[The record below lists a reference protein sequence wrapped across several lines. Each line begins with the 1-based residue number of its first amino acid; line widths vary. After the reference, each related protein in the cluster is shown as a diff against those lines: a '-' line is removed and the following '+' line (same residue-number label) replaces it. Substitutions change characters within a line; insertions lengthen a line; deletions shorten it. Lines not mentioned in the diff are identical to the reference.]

1 MDSELAMAGRI
12 DLRRRVRVA
21 DARYG
26 EVVLAGF
33 VQDIRVLKNIAF
45 IVLRDI
51 SGVAQIVFK
60 RGSIPDE
67 LFEKVCSIP
76 RESVVAVQGFMV
88 ESSIAKLGR
97 EVIPVEFE
105 VLSEASSP
113 IPIEFL
119 DSSVETSIGRRLD
132 YRFLDLRNPAVS
144 AIFKVQSVITGLLHE
159 FFRSRGFIEV
169 HTPKIVAEATESGA
183 SVFPVDYFGR
193 RAYLAQ
199 SPQFYKQMLMASG
212 FEKVY
217 EIGPVFRAEPHH
229 TPRHLCEYTSIDF
242 EVSYIESYHD
252 VMDVVEDMIVY
263 VADRIGGICGREFDI
278 LGVKPPRI
286 VKGLPRI
293 TVREAYK
300 MVESRG
306 YKPTYMEDLDTRGER
321 VFSKAVEEEYGCK
334 AAFLIEFPWRSESRP
349 FYVMRKRDEPDWAY
363 SFDLIW
369 MGLEVTT
376 GGQREHRYD
385 LLRSQCIEKG
395 YNPDN
400 FSFYLE
406 FFKYGVPPHGGS
418 GTGLERLTMRIVG
431 LDNIREAV
439 LLPRDP
445 ERVKP

>member
-1 MDSELAMAGRI
+1 MAGRI
-12 DLRRRVRVA
+12 DLRKRVRIA
-21 DARYG
+21 DAQYG

-33 VQDIRVLKNIAF
+33 VQDVRVLKNVVFMI
-45 IVLRDI
+45 LRDV
-51 SGVAQIVFK
+51 SGITQIVFK
-60 RGSIPDE
+60 KGSVPDDV
-67 LFEKVCSIP
+67 FEEVCSIP
-76 RESVVAVQGFMV
+76 RESIVAVRGVMI

-97 EVIPVEFE
+97 EVIPIEFE
-105 VLSEASSP
+105 VLSEASQP
-113 IPIEFL
+113 LPIEFL
-119 DSSVETSIGRRLD
+119 NPSVETGLSRRLD
-132 YRFLDLRNPAVS
+132 YRFIDLRNPRVL
-144 AIFKVQSVITGLLHE
+144 AIFKIQSAITGLLHE

-183 SVFPVDYFGR
+183 SVFPVDYFGKK
-193 RAYLAQ
+193 AFLAQ

-252 VMDVVEDMIVY
+252 VMDIVEDMVVY
-263 VADRIGGICGREFDI
+263 VVNRIGDVCSREFEI
-278 LGVKPPRI
+278 LDVKPPRMD
-286 VKGLPRI
+286 KGLPRI
-293 TVREAYK
+293 TVREAYRL
-300 MVESRG
+300 VESRG
-306 YKPTYMEDLDTRGER
+306 YKPIYMEDLDTRGER
-321 VFSKAVEEEYGCK
+321 VFSKAVEEEYGYK

-349 FYVMRKRDEPDWAY
+349 FYVMRKHDEPDWAY

-369 MGLEVTT
+369 DGLEITT

-385 LLRSQCIEKG
+385 ILRNQCIEKG

-400 FSFYLE
+400 FGFYLE

-418 GTGLERLTMRIVG
+418 GTGLERLTMKIVD
-431 LDNIREAV
+431 LENIREAT